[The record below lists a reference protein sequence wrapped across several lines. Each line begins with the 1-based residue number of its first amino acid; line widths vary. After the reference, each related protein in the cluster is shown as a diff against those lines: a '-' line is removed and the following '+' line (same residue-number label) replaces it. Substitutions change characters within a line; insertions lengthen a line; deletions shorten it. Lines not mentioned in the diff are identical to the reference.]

1 MKRKKQMIR
10 WIKEFIINTVTDE
23 LVVGGH
29 CGLCG
34 KWLDKD
40 IVHRAYR
47 LTVCPRCKGEEN
59 D

>member
-1 MKRKKQMIR
+1 MIR